1 MVTRRLLVRIV
12 TEIKTIMVERGLSSR
27 QLAELCN
34 ENGYDKV
41 TRSKILRAFY
51 VESNKQFFLNNTD
64 DTIEGVLSTLGF
76 TGDDVLH
83 RILEEDKEDPNPFKN
98 SGLPEE
104 VINFIQTKEAE
115 PYLQLAY
122 AQYKNMKI
130 KKEMQRLQEKIS
142 QNN

>member
-1 MVTRRLLVRIV
+1 MVTRRLLIRIV

-34 ENGYDKV
+34 EKGYDKV

-51 VESNKQFFLNNTD
+51 VENKKQFFLNNTD
-64 DTIEGVLSTLGF
+64 DTIEGVLATLGF

-83 RILEEDKEDPNPFKN
+83 RILEDDKEDTNPFKN
-98 SGLPEE
+98 SGLSEE
-104 VINFIQTKEAE
+104 VIEFIQNKEAE
-115 PYLQLAY
+115 PYLRLAY
-122 AQYKNMKI
+122 AQYQN
-130 KKEMQRLQEKIS
+130 KKVQAELERLQKEIN